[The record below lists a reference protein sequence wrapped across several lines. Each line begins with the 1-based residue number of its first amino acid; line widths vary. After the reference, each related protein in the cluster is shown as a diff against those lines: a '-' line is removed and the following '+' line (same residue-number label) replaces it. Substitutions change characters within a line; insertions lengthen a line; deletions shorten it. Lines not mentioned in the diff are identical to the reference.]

1 MIGSPHLSEREVVN
15 LDAGSDKVEVR
26 ARVLFLVVVR
36 ILFSSCL
43 ARTILVVFFLHVL
56 CMFSACFCVTIVRIV
71 RFSFSRA
78 VVFGPGPGA
87 DVRTQDPSVTS
98 LAANIVF
105 SRR

>member
-1 MIGSPHLSEREVVN
+1 MVL
-15 LDAGSDKVEVR
+15 AVR
-26 ARVLFLVVVR
+26 CLRLENCGV
-36 ILFSSCL
+36 CL
-43 ARTILVVFFLHVL
+43 AVFLHIYRFLSVLCFCMFLHVP
-56 CMFSACFCVTIVRIV
+56 
-71 RFSFSRA
+71 FSRA